1 MLALEVNLLQALRA
15 LGSAESSSMSEMD
28 SRLVWT
34 EGDEMHRLD
43 NNMIM
48 MMDDEEAKWICPCA
62 LCAYYCHL

>member
-28 SRLVWT
+28 TRLVWT
-34 EGDEMHRLD
+34 EGDEMHRLVD
-43 NNMIM
+43 NNITM

-62 LCAYYCHL
+62 LCAYY